1 MRIYMILALVIAILS
16 AIFAIQ
22 NATPVTVNIYGF
34 SAESSLAV
42 VLMVT
47 FAAGVVTSLLV
58 SIPAV
63 YIRER
68 KKRRN
73 QAGKVAGKSSEESSE
88 TQSQPSTDPQPPTDA
103 PP

>member
-1 MRIYMILALVIAILS
+1 MRAYMILALVIAILS

-22 NATPVTVNIYGF
+22 NAAPVTVYIYGF
-34 SAESSLAV
+34 IVESSLAV

-47 FAAGVVTSLLV
+47 FTAGVITSLLV

-68 KKRRN
+68 KKRRR
-73 QAGKVAGKSSEESSE
+73 QADSNAQDSNP
-88 TQSQPSTDPQPPTDA
+88 QPSPEVTQESAESPDP
-103 PP
+103 

>member
-47 FAAGVVTSLLV
+47 FTAGVVTSLLV

-68 KKRRN
+68 KKRRR
-73 QAGKVAGKSSEESSE
+73 QVGKVAGKSSEESSE
-88 TQSQPSTDPQPPTDA
+88 TQSQPSTDPQPPTDT